1 MKLNILVTNQKYI
14 LFKTTKSVTES
25 VITAVL
31 KMPVSKIQYD
41 FLTSHYNYHIK
52 HAAALVKLGYVFSF
66 YPSQLISE
74 ITMWTYKT
82 ITYPNQRCSTLK

>member
-1 MKLNILVTNQKYI
+1 MMKLSMLEQTKNICYS
-14 LFKTTKSVTES
+14 KTTKSVTEI
-25 VITAVL
+25 VIIAVL

-52 HAAALVKLGYVFSF
+52 QAAALVKLGYVFSF

-74 ITMWTYKT
+74 ITMWTYK
-82 ITYPNQRCSTLK
+82 P